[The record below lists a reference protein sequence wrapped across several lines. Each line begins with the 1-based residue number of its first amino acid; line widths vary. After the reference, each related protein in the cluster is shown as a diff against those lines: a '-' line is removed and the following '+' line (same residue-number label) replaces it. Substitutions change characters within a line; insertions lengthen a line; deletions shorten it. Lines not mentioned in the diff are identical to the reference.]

1 MTGKSVM
8 IKTLHD
14 SYNELHE
21 ANPKIN
27 AGSETT
33 ILNPKSISLE
43 ELYGKFDPD
52 S

>member
-1 MTGKSVM
+1 MVGPAMYGKSVL

-21 ANPKIN
+21 NNPKVY

-33 ILNPKSISLE
+33 ILNPKSISL
-43 ELYGKFDPD
+43 
-52 S
+52 